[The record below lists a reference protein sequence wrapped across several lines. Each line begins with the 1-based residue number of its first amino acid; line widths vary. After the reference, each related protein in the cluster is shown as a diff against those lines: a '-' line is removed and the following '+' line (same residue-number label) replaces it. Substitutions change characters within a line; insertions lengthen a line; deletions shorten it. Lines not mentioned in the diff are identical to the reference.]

1 MKELKEQI
9 AEHQSL
15 EQQFEEQENRIQ
27 QLKEEEENRKKKFL
41 LVKNKYDQELEQA
54 QQQIISL
61 QNQLQQ
67 QVRL

>member
-1 MKELKEQI
+1 METKDKHIEELEMMKEKFD
-9 AEHQSL
+9 S
-15 EQQFEEQENRIQ
+15 QESRIQ

-54 QQQIISL
+54 QQEITRL

-67 QVRL
+67 QVML

>member
-1 MKELKEQI
+1 MMKEKFD
-9 AEHQSL
+9 S
-15 EQQFEEQENRIQ
+15 QESRIQ

-54 QQQIISL
+54 QQEITRL

-67 QVRL
+67 QVML

>member
-1 MKELKEQI
+1 METKDKQI
-9 AEHQSL
+9 AELQMMK
-15 EQQFEEQENRIQ
+15 EKCDTQESRIQ

>member
-1 MKELKEQI
+1 METKDKQI
-9 AEHQSL
+9 AELQMMKEKCDS
-15 EQQFEEQENRIQ
+15 QESRIQ

-54 QQQIISL
+54 QQQIVSL

>member
-1 MKELKEQI
+1 METKDKHIEELEMMKEKFD
-9 AEHQSL
+9 S
-15 EQQFEEQENRIQ
+15 QESRIQ

-54 QQQIISL
+54 QQEISRL

-67 QVRL
+67 QVML